1 MHLAKFCIISSRQVC
16 YAKQRMLV
24 GSVHVMVTGF
34 SHQKT
39 VMGGRGNEKL
49 FDFCFKMR
57 IIQYNQFLLSLW
69 SKKKKWKFLLYLRWR
84 NSF

>member
-1 MHLAKFCIISSRQVC
+1 MHLAKFCIIGSRQVC

-39 VMGGRGNEKL
+39 VMRGGGNEKL
-49 FDFCFKMR
+49 FDFCFKMQ

-69 SKKKKWKFLLYLRWR
+69 SKNKEGRFCYI
-84 NSF
+84 